1 MFCPNCGTEERQRSQ
16 FCRVCGTDL
25 RVVRTGLER
34 PDSITASAITAR
46 EEIGK
51 AIAARIREVETSKD
65 LHRIAEH
72 VLPQI
77 TDFLASPDELRLKR
91 IRQGM
96 ITAAVGVAS
105 IIFFMVLAE
114 ALHKHELEAV
124 ATLGLIPSF
133 VGLVIVIN
141 GIFFSM
147 SRKKAVPDGDPSLE
161 LPPAD
166 ESVPRE
172 MNTAAP
178 TPLSVTEHTTK
189 HLQQS

>member
-46 EEIGK
+46 DEIGK
-51 AIAARIREVETSKD
+51 AIAARIREVQTGKD

-77 TDFLASPDELRLKR
+77 ANFLASPEEKRLKQ

-96 ITAAVGVAS
+96 VTATVGVAS
-105 IIFFMVLAE
+105 IIFFLVLSE
-114 ALHKHELEAV
+114 ALHKHEFEAI
-124 ATLGLIPSF
+124 AALGIVPFF
-133 VGLVIVIN
+133 VGLSIVIN
-141 GIFFSM
+141 GIFFTVF
-147 SRKKAVPDGDPSLE
+147 RKKAVPEEDPSME
-161 LPPAD
+161 MPPAG

-172 MNTAAP
+172 MNAAP
-178 TPLSVTEHTTK
+178 PIPHSVTEHTTK

>member
-51 AIAARIREVETSKD
+51 AIAARIREVQTGKD
-65 LHRIAEH
+65 LHRITEH

-77 TDFLASPDELRLKR
+77 TDFLASPEEMRLKR

-105 IIFFMVLAE
+105 IVFFMVLAE
-114 ALHKHELEAV
+114 ALQKHELEAV
-124 ATLGLIPSF
+124 ATLGLIPFF
-133 VGLVIVIN
+133 VGLIIVIN
-141 GIFFSM
+141 GIFFTV
-147 SRKKAVPDGDPSLE
+147 SRKKAVSDQTPLVE
-161 LPPAD
+161 LPPAGD
-166 ESVPRE
+166 DSPRE
-172 MNTAAP
+172 VKANP
-178 TPLSVTEHTTK
+178 PIPLSVTEHTTK
-189 HLQQS
+189 HLHQS